1 MLMICILYQL
11 KLHYLSLYQIH
22 FTYVNDCNDM
32 NRTSNIINML
42 IELKKRRIN
51 KQSHPVALCT
61 IFILNNNA
69 FSSAYNT
76 SL

>member
-1 MLMICILYQL
+1 MTVMTRIE
-11 KLHYLSLYQIH
+11 HQIN
-22 FTYVNDCNDM
+22 T
-32 NRTSNIINML
+32 L

-61 IFILNNNA
+61 IFILTKNNNA